1 MSRSSSSLRSSQE
14 YDDALSPAS
23 HHGSGDYKGGVDI
36 RVVSSDDEVSE
47 DWSTST
53 TRERSRAND
62 PSIVSAVKPKD
73 CLGFLGPG
81 FLITIA
87 YVDPGTF
94 SQSLSLSLNSIYL
107 SLELIFASA
116 FEVIFPLTVCPSH
129 FVSESTVACAV
140 GFLLFSFLFLLLS
153 LQVTLR
159 WICKP
164 ERSLVRAYSGCC

>member
-1 MSRSSSSLRSSQE
+1 MSRSTSSLRSSQE
-14 YDDALSPAS
+14 YEDVLSPAS

-62 PSIVSAVKPKD
+62 QSIVSAVKPKD

-94 SQSLSLSLNSIYL
+94 SLSLSSLSLSRLSQL
-107 SLELIFASA
+107 SLSTLSLSLSRDLIFASA
-116 FEVIFPLTVCPSH
+116 FEIT
-129 FVSESTVACAV
+129 
-140 GFLLFSFLFLLLS
+140 FL
-153 LQVTLR
+153 
-159 WICKP
+159 
-164 ERSLVRAYSGCC
+164 

>member
-1 MSRSSSSLRSSQE
+1 MSRSTSSLRSSQE
-14 YDDALSPAS
+14 YEDVLSPAS

-62 PSIVSAVKPKD
+62 QSIVSAVKPKD

-94 SQSLSLSLNSIYL
+94 SLVSLVSLNSLSQLSLSLSLEI
-107 SLELIFASA
+107 
-116 FEVIFPLTVCPSH
+116 
-129 FVSESTVACAV
+129 
-140 GFLLFSFLFLLLS
+140 LFSLRLLKLLS
-153 LQVTLR
+153 SNCLSVPL
-159 WICKP
+159 CF
-164 ERSLVRAYSGCC
+164 

>member
-1 MSRSSSSLRSSQE
+1 MSRSTSSLRSSQE
-14 YDDALSPAS
+14 YEDVLSPAS

-62 PSIVSAVKPKD
+62 QSIVSAVKPKD

-94 SQSLSLSLNSIYL
+94 SLSLSSLSLSLVSLNSLSQLTFSL
-107 SLELIFASA
+107 SLEI
-116 FEVIFPLTVCPSH
+116 
-129 FVSESTVACAV
+129 
-140 GFLLFSFLFLLLS
+140 LFSLRLLKLLS
-153 LQVTLR
+153 SNCLSVPL
-159 WICKP
+159 CF
-164 ERSLVRAYSGCC
+164 

>member
-1 MSRSSSSLRSSQE
+1 MSRSTSSLRSSQE
-14 YDDALSPAS
+14 YEDVLSPAS

-62 PSIVSAVKPKD
+62 QSIVSAVKPKD

-94 SQSLSLSLNSIYL
+94 SLSLSSLSLSRLSQL
-107 SLELIFASA
+107 SLSTHFLSLSRDLIFASA
-116 FEVIFPLTVCPSH
+116 FEIT
-129 FVSESTVACAV
+129 
-140 GFLLFSFLFLLLS
+140 FL
-153 LQVTLR
+153 
-159 WICKP
+159 
-164 ERSLVRAYSGCC
+164 

>member
-1 MSRSSSSLRSSQE
+1 MSRSTSSLRSSQE
-14 YDDALSPAS
+14 YEDQVLSPAS

-62 PSIVSAVKPKD
+62 QSIVSAVKPKD

-94 SQSLSLSLNSIYL
+94 SQSLSLSRL
-107 SLELIFASA
+107 SLSL
-116 FEVIFPLTVCPSH
+116 
-129 FVSESTVACAV
+129 VS
-140 GFLLFSFLFLLLS
+140 LS
-153 LQVTLR
+153 L
-159 WICKP
+159 
-164 ERSLVRAYSGCC
+164 SLPPKIETPKCTNHSLEILQNR